1 MNGMLQ
7 EDNGNSS
14 MTRILAMIIVAGG
27 LAVGIVPAIMGV
39 LTSESVTLS
48 LGLVTIGFT
57 GKVISKGLEK

>member
-1 MNGMLQ
+1 MNSLQ

-14 MTRILAMIIVAGG
+14 MTRILALVIVAGG
-27 LAVGIVPAIMGV
+27 LAVGIVPAIMGT
-39 LTSESVTLS
+39 LTTESVTLS

>member
-1 MNGMLQ
+1 MNSLQ

-14 MTRILAMIIVAGG
+14 MTRILALVIVAGG
-27 LAVGIVPAIMGV
+27 LAVGIVPAIMGS
-39 LTSESVTLS
+39 LTTESVTLS

>member
-1 MNGMLQ
+1 MNSLQ

-27 LAVGIVPAIMGV
+27 LAVGIVPAIMGM
-39 LTSESVTLS
+39 LTTESVTLS

-57 GKVISKGLEK
+57 GKVVSKGLEK

>member
-1 MNGMLQ
+1 MNSLQ

-14 MTRILAMIIVAGG
+14 MTRILALVIVAGG
-27 LAVGIVPAIMGV
+27 LAIGIVPAIMGT
-39 LTSESVTLS
+39 LTTESVTLS